1 MCSCIMIFLSDVM
14 KLKEYAGTSR
24 TSNAKSSLSSG
35 EPKFNQGLNSGSKE
49 KQQWL
54 IKLLEGKNQVDQVKY

>member
-1 MCSCIMIFLSDVM
+1 MIFLADVM

-49 KQQWL
+49 KQ
-54 IKLLEGKNQVDQVKY
+54 